1 MQIEIEKINSYGDGY
16 GILNNK
22 KVIIP
27 KTAIG
32 DIVECK
38 ALKENKNFINAELVK
53 VIEYSKDRIDYNKIC
68 PIYDFC
74 GGCNLLHLND
84 KSYYNFKKNIVENAL
99 KRANCNSIKSEDI
112 NIIHIG
118 FNSRRR
124 ATLQVKN
131 GKIGFFQK
139 NTNNV
144 IELNL
149 CPLLDEKINKMIDN
163 LKKLVQK
170 ITKITEISITS
181 YENGVGLLFTL
192 NTALNKEDNEIL
204 TNFSNIEKNII
215 TISCKINNEY
225 PALFIQKCLPQ
236 LTFNNGIKIDLPINV
251 FLQATLKGQQEITNI
266 VIDNLKYCKNVL
278 DLYCGIGT
286 YSFPLSTYTKV
297 HAVEGIDVMVNI
309 MNQNII
315 SNKLNNKITAE
326 CKNLVE
332 APLLLNELNNYDG
345 VVINPPRNGAKSQC
359 QIIAKSNIKIVV
371 MVSCNPQTFSTD
383 AKELLEN
390 GYSMK
395 KVVGI
400 DQFYRTQHLEI
411 VGVLTK

>member
-1 MQIEIEKINSYGDGY
+1 M
-16 GILNNK
+16 
-22 KVIIP
+22 
-27 KTAIG
+27 
-32 DIVECK
+32 
-38 ALKENKNFINAELVK
+38 
-53 VIEYSKDRIDYNKIC
+53 
-68 PIYDFC
+68 
-74 GGCNLLHLND
+74 
-84 KSYYNFKKNIVENAL
+84 
-99 KRANCNSIKSEDI
+99 
-112 NIIHIG
+112 
-118 FNSRRR
+118 
-124 ATLQVKN
+124 
-131 GKIGFFQK
+131 
-139 NTNNV
+139 
-144 IELNL
+144 
-149 CPLLDEKINKMIDN
+149 
-163 LKKLVQK
+163 
-170 ITKITEISITS
+170 
-181 YENGVGLLFTL
+181 
-192 NTALNKEDNEIL
+192 
-204 TNFSNIEKNII
+204 
-215 TISCKINNEY
+215 
-225 PALFIQKCLPQ
+225 
-236 LTFNNGIKIDLPINV
+236 
-251 FLQATLKGQQEITNI
+251 
-266 VIDNLKYCKNVL
+266 

-297 HAVEGIDVMVNI
+297 HAVEGSDVMVNI

-383 AKELLEN
+383 VKELLEN